1 MMWVLIYL
9 AIAVAG
15 LVMVACFA
23 VWLWRKAIALLREV
37 GVLMEQADQL
47 AGLLG
52 QLGAPVDSASC
63 ARDSAAASTTTTPS
77 DDLEFDLTRRQAT

>member
-15 LVMVACFA
+15 LAMVACFA
-23 VWLWRKAIALLREV
+23 VWLWRKAIALLREA

-52 QLGAPVDSASC
+52 QLGAPVDSAPATRQRSGVDHDD
-63 ARDSAAASTTTTPS
+63 AER
-77 DDLEFDLTRRQAT
+77 DLEFDLTRRQAT